1 MNMLFDDKP
10 YSLDRVV
17 RLALTGGVLW
27 AGVALLGYLS
37 DVLIPFAAALLMA
50 YILNPVVIR
59 IQSLVRRRTP
69 AVWLTLIGVGVT
81 VTLAGWMVAPLIA
94 KEVGHMGN
102 LVSDLV
108 NNSRLAEEA
117 ADRLPPD
124 LWQAVKEY
132 LAREEV
138 QAFFRTD
145 NFLGLLQAG
154 LQKLVPGVW
163 GIITGTA
170 SVLMGVVGL
179 AIVLLYLIFLLMDF
193 QKVRQ
198 GWKDFLPPA
207 YRDSVVEFVTEF
219 DTGMNR
225 YFRAQAAVAFIV
237 GVLFSIGFSLIGLPL
252 AILLG
257 MFIGLLNMVP
267 YLQTIGFIPAF
278 CLAGIHA
285 LETGTGFWSVIA
297 LVAVVFVVV
306 QVLQDGF
313 LVPKI
318 MGKVMG
324 LSPAMILLSL
334 SVWGKLLGLLGLL
347 IALPVTCMLLAYYKR
362 FLDAAGQEKRTAQEK
377 GGGA

>member
-1 MNMLFDDKP
+1 MSMLFDDKP

-27 AGVALLGYLS
+27 GTVALLGYLS
-37 DVLIPFAAALLMA
+37 GVLIPFAAALLLA
-50 YILNPVVIR
+50 YILNPVVLR
-59 IQSLVRRRTP
+59 IQRVVRKRAP
-69 AVWLTLIGVGVT
+69 AVWLTLIGVTAVLT
-81 VTLAGWMVAPLIA
+81 FLGWLLIPLISG
-94 KEVGHMGN
+94 EVGHMRD

-108 NNSRLAEEA
+108 NNSQLAEEA
-117 ADRLPPD
+117 ASRLPPD
-124 LWQAVKEY
+124 IWLAVKDY

-145 NFLGLLQAG
+145 NFLGLLETG

-163 GIITGTA
+163 GLITGTA
-170 SVLMGVVGL
+170 SVFMWMAGL
-179 AIVLLYLIFLLMDF
+179 AIILLYLVFLLMDF

-198 GWKDFLPPA
+198 GWTDYLPRP
-207 YRDSVVEFVTEF
+207 YRKSIVEFVSEF

-237 GVLFSIGFSLIGLPL
+237 GVLCSIGFSLIGLPL

-267 YLQTIGFIPAF
+267 YLQTLGFIPAF
-278 CLAGIHA
+278 FLAGIHA
-285 LETGTGFWSVIA
+285 LETGTGFWSVLG
-297 LVAVVFVVV
+297 LVVLVFAVV
-306 QVLQDGF
+306 QVLQDAV

-347 IALPVTCMLLAYYKR
+347 IALPVTCLLLAYYR
-362 FLDAAGQEKRTAQEK
+362 RMLDASGDREE
-377 GGGA
+377 GA